1 MTTEKLNK
9 RFYEKGK
16 EKMKASELVQKINE
30 INGASAEFDKGVIYV
45 HQSSWGKNRWFLM
58 IAVTDSPETVYRAWD
73 KFPAINFQDMAKIFA
88 LVDEFLKT
96 PLKNRLQRY
105 CVPLRGLESDNGPQ
119 YLTTRDGVKYFACA
133 QNSSLKQSFTESEFE
148 EMLNLPQ
155 FKSTYWGSMFHE
167 FIEETTE

>member
-1 MTTEKLNK
+1 MRVN
-9 RFYEKGK
+9 
-16 EKMKASELVQKINE
+16 ELVQKINE
-30 INGASAEFDKGVIYV
+30 IDGVSAELDSAIVYV
-45 HQSSWGKNRWFLM
+45 YQSSWDKNRWFLLV
-58 IAVTDSPETVYRAWD
+58 AVTDSPETVCRAWD
-73 KFPAINFQDMAKIFA
+73 KFPAVDFKKMAKIFA

-119 YLTTRDGVKYFACA
+119 YLTTRDGVKYFAYA